1 MDEGFAVFLIG
12 IGVNDWFRLPSALWV
27 LSNLHGQ
34 IRELKVQCN
43 IFTRSLSAW
52 HLVFPIVRLCD
63 VQGMLCIHRPLS
75 ALHCHAACAAMASI
89 KLAVSTGTVIL
100 IGQAREWLPWRHAV
114 FGQPSSDCAVLEKR
128 RTHQAICQVFT
139 PMHLHLLSQL
149 TASYNEA
156 LFPQS
161 TMYARNFCVLSSN
174 RDYRQRGV

>member
-12 IGVNDWFRLPSALWV
+12 IGVNDWFRLPNALWV

-43 IFTRSLSAW
+43 ISLSAW
-52 HLVFPIVRLCD
+52 YLVFPIVRLCD
-63 VQGMLCIHRPLS
+63 NQGMLCIHRRLS
-75 ALHCHAACAAMASI
+75 ALHCHAACAAVASI
-89 KLAVSTGTVIL
+89 KLAVSTGTVIH

-161 TMYARNFCVLSSN
+161 TMHARNSLCAVSKS
-174 RDYRQRGV
+174 